1 MQGSNMQFEAQRNRL
16 PSLYEV
22 LARKTAAP
30 VDLYCFYIY
39 MRDQQRSVDYLDFWY
54 ASIVTRSRASCCEMG
69 VML

>member
-1 MQGSNMQFEAQRNRL
+1 MEGSNMQFEAQRNRL

-54 ASIVTRSRASCCEMG
+54 ACIVAGSRPLCYEIG
-69 VML
+69 VRF